1 MDEMPDNL
9 WSNPTTAVLNLV
21 PPLPSPSSPTPST
34 HHKVW
39 MSGCWIQAAIYF
51 AQRCQHTR
59 VCAPACWI
67 AISRLSWQFVV
78 DGIKHFLTRPDT
90 LYYSPVEC
98 GTEGYTTLTPLGR
111 EASSKWLRLPLHLWH
126 KSSTLS
132 SHHCKS
138 KTTQQPFWKLPLQN
152 LLHTSAVS

>member
-21 PPLPSPSSPTPST
+21 PTPPSSPTPST

-132 SHHCKS
+132 SHPSKS
-138 KTTQQPFWKLPLQN
+138 LTTQQPFRKLPLQN
-152 LLHTSAVS
+152 LLHTSTVS